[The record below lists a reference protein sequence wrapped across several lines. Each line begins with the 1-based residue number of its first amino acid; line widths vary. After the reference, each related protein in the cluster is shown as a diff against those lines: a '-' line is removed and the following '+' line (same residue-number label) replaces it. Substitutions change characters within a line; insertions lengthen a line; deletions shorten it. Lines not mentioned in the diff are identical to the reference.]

1 MKPVKIVTIG
11 GGSSYTPELIEGLIN
26 RYDQM
31 PIRELWLVDIEAGR
45 QKLDIISAMAKRMVK
60 KANLDFK
67 IYATTNRREALVDA
81 DFITTQF
88 RVGQLDARYL
98 DESIP
103 AKYGLV
109 GQETNGAGGM
119 MKALRTIPVIFE
131 IIEDA
136 RELAPEAWI
145 INFTNPAGLITEA
158 VLNHANWPRF
168 VGVCNVPYHT
178 ERMIADLLGVQK
190 QEVQI
195 KFAGLN
201 HLVFGL
207 DIFLNGKSI
216 KRQVLDEL
224 LPNAQLTMK
233 NIMDIPW
240 SMEFLKG
247 LDMIPCSYH
256 RYYFQKEEMLEH
268 LLVDYKNHQTRA
280 EVVKDVEHK
289 LFEQYKEEQLDYKP
303 EELAQRGG
311 AHYSDVA
318 CNLIVGIYTNNQTVQ
333 TVNTRNNGAISS
345 LPDEVAVEINCV
357 ITSEGPQPI
366 AVGAL
371 PPAAQGIVSQIKAF
385 EQLTIK
391 AALSGRYEDAFVALA
406 INPLMQSEKLTKLV
420 LDEMLIANKDNLPQF
435 KQAIEKLEHEN
446 HH

>member
-26 RYDQM
+26 RFDKM
-31 PIRELWLVDIEAGR
+31 PIKELWLVDIEEGKE
-45 QKLDIISAMAKRMVK
+45 KLQIITDLSRRMIK
-60 KANLDFK
+60 KAGLDFE
-67 IYATTNRREALVDA
+67 IHSTTNRREALKDA
-81 DFITTQF
+81 DFITTQL

-109 GQETNGAGGM
+109 GQETNGAGGF
-119 MKALRTIPVIFE
+119 MKALRTIPVLFD

-136 RELAPEAWI
+136 KELAPNAWI
-145 INFTNPAGLITEA
+145 INFTNPAGLVTEA
-158 VLNHANWPRF
+158 VLEHANWDRF
-168 VGVCNVPYHT
+168 IGVCNVPYHT
-178 ERMIADLLGVQK
+178 ERMLADLIGIPKDDLR
-190 QEVQI
+190 I

-201 HLVFGL
+201 HMVFGL
-207 DIFLNGKSI
+207 DIYQKGHSI
-216 KRQVLDEL
+216 KRKVLDEI
-224 LPNAQLTMK
+224 LPNSKLSMN

-240 SMEFLKG
+240 SVEMLKG

-268 LLVDYKNHQTRA
+268 LLEEYKTHQTRA
-280 EVVKDVEHK
+280 EVVKEVERK
-289 LFEQYKEEQLDYKP
+289 LFEQYKDLNLDVKP
-303 EELAQRGG
+303 QELALRGG

-318 CNLIVGIYTNNQTVQ
+318 CNLIVGIYTNDHTVQ

-345 LPDEVAVEINCV
+345 LPDDVVVEINCV
-357 ITSEGPQPI
+357 ITSDGPQPI
-366 AVGAL
+366 AVGPL
-371 PPAAQGIVSQIKAF
+371 PPAAQGIVAQIKAF

-391 AALSGRYEDAFVALA
+391 AALSGKYEDAFVALA
-406 INPLMQSEKLTKLV
+406 INPLMQSEKLTKVV
-420 LDEMLIANKDNLPQF
+420 LDEMLIANKKHLPQF
-435 KQAIEKLEHEN
+435 KEVIERLENEA

>member
-131 IIEDA
+131 IIDDA

-145 INFTNPAGLITEA
+145 INFTNPAGLITES

-256 RYYFQKEEMLEH
+256 RY
-268 LLVDYKNHQTRA
+268 
-280 EVVKDVEHK
+280 
-289 LFEQYKEEQLDYKP
+289 
-303 EELAQRGG
+303 
-311 AHYSDVA
+311 
-318 CNLIVGIYTNNQTVQ
+318 
-333 TVNTRNNGAISS
+333 
-345 LPDEVAVEINCV
+345 
-357 ITSEGPQPI
+357 
-366 AVGAL
+366 
-371 PPAAQGIVSQIKAF
+371 
-385 EQLTIK
+385 
-391 AALSGRYEDAFVALA
+391 
-406 INPLMQSEKLTKLV
+406 
-420 LDEMLIANKDNLPQF
+420 
-435 KQAIEKLEHEN
+435 
-446 HH
+446 

>member
-31 PIRELWLVDIEAGR
+31 QIKELWLVDIDEG
-45 QKLDIISAMAKRMVK
+45 QEKLDIITAMAKRMVK
-60 KANLDFK
+60 SANLDFE
-67 IYATTNRREALVDA
+67 IYATTNRREALADA

-119 MKALRTIPVIFE
+119 MKALRTIPVLFD

-145 INFTNPAGLITEA
+145 INFTNPAGLVTEA

-168 VGVCNVPYHT
+168 IGVCNVPYHT
-178 ERMIADLLGVQK
+178 ERMIGDLLGVK
-190 QEVQI
+190 KDEIQI

-216 KRQVLDEL
+216 KRKVIDEI
-224 LPNAQLTMK
+224 LPNAQITMK

-240 SMEFLKG
+240 SVDLLRG

-268 LLVDYKNHQTRA
+268 LIVDYKNHETRA
-280 EVVKDVEHK
+280 EVVKKVEAR
-289 LFEQYKEEQLDYKP
+289 LFEQYRDEKLDYKP

-318 CNLIVGIYTNNQTVQ
+318 CNLIVGIHTNNKTIQ

-345 LPDEVAVEINCV
+345 LPDDVVVEINCV
-357 ITSEGPQPI
+357 ITADGPQPL

-391 AALSGRYEDAFVALA
+391 AALSGKYEDALVALT
-406 INPLMQSEKLTKLV
+406 INPLVQSEKLAKQV
-420 LDEMLIANKDNLPQF
+420 LDEMLLANKQHLPQF
-435 KQAIEKLEHEN
+435 KDVIERLENEN

>member
-26 RYDQM
+26 RFDKM
-31 PIRELWLVDIEAGR
+31 PIKELWLVDIEEGKE
-45 QKLDIISAMAKRMVK
+45 KLQIITDLSRRMIK
-60 KANLDFK
+60 KAGLDFE
-67 IYATTNRREALVDA
+67 IHSTTNRREALKDA
-81 DFITTQF
+81 DFITTQL

-109 GQETNGAGGM
+109 GQETNGAGGF
-119 MKALRTIPVIFE
+119 MKALRTIPVLFD

-136 RELAPEAWI
+136 KELAPNAWI
-145 INFTNPAGLITEA
+145 INFTNPAGLVTEA
-158 VLNHANWPRF
+158 VLEHANWDRF
-168 VGVCNVPYHT
+168 IGVCNVPYHT
-178 ERMIADLLGVQK
+178 ERMLADLIGIPKDDLR
-190 QEVQI
+190 I

-201 HLVFGL
+201 HMVFGL
-207 DIFLNGKSI
+207 DIYQKGHSI
-216 KRQVLDEL
+216 KRKVLDEI
-224 LPNAQLTMK
+224 LPNSKLSMN

-240 SMEFLKG
+240 SVEMLKG

-268 LLVDYKNHQTRA
+268 LLEEYKTHQTRA
-280 EVVKDVEHK
+280 EVVKEVERK
-289 LFEQYKEEQLDYKP
+289 LFEQYQDLNLDVKP
-303 EELAQRGG
+303 QELALRGG

-318 CNLIVGIYTNNQTVQ
+318 CNLIVGIYTNDHTVQ

-345 LPDEVAVEINCV
+345 LPDDVVVEINCV
-357 ITSEGPQPI
+357 ITSDGPQPI
-366 AVGAL
+366 AVGPL
-371 PPAAQGIVSQIKAF
+371 PPAAQGIVAQIKAF

-391 AALSGRYEDAFVALA
+391 AALSGKYEDAFVALA
-406 INPLMQSEKLTKLV
+406 INPLMQSEKLTKVV
-420 LDEMLIANKDNLPQF
+420 LDEMLVANKKHLPQF
-435 KQAIEKLEHEN
+435 KEVIERLENEA